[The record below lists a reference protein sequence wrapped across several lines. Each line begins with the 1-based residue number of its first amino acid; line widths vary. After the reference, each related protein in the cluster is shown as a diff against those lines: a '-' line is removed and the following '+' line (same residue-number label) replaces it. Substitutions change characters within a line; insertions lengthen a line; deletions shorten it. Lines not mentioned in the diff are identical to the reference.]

1 MEVEGEMSVRLLLAD
16 DHGVVREGICSMLSD
31 YPEFLVV
38 AEAGDGPQAVELAR
52 QMQPDVIIL
61 DLMLPGLDGLQVVR
75 MLRQV
80 QPDTKVIALSARTEL
95 EVVDQVMIAG
105 AHGYVSKLR
114 CTEDLVNAL
123 RAVMEGKHFISPGLG
138 RQSPAITRG
147 WADAGHRASRLTS
160 RERQVMGMIAA
171 GLGNKQI
178 AKRLDISVHTVRNH
192 RQRLMDK
199 LDIHDT
205 ATLTRL
211 AVDWGG
217 LDEMWT
223 GDWNTP

>member
-1 MEVEGEMSVRLLLAD
+1 MGRCRGQNGSLSHR
-16 DHGVVREGICSMLSD
+16 HRPQYSD

-52 QMQPDVIIL
+52 QVQPDVVIL

-95 EVVDQVMIAG
+95 EVVEQVMIAG

-114 CTEDLVNAL
+114 CTEDLINAL
-123 RAVMEGKHFISPGLG
+123 HAVVEGKHFISPGLG
-138 RQSPAITRG
+138 RQPLAITRG
-147 WADAGHRASRLTS
+147 WADAGSRASRLTH
-160 RERQVMGMIAA
+160 RERQVMSMIAA

-199 LDIHDT
+199 LDVHDT

-211 AVDWGG
+211 AVDWGV

-223 GDWNTP
+223 EDWSTA